1 VLKKIEE
8 EEMRRLFMLVVVAV
22 LSAPLAFAGGQRAP
36 AAEEKGGLALIDW
49 NKPVSMYERVA
60 SPEYRLPEGWKEA
73 IGNTKELTFI
83 NSGPLQY
90 DPAMAQGMEIF
101 TNLTGIKLNGIEIS
115 EELLHT
121 KQSAMMRARSDK
133 LDLVFT
139 TLSTEAYYDYQAAG
153 WLEPCD
159 LLYNDQIRTLYS
171 EDMLDAMTIDGKIWG
186 FPYIG
191 GAFVYGYRKDIFE
204 KEGLKPPKTWDELLA
219 IAKRLTK
226 DGMYGFAFPAG
237 PSYDTYGIFCSFLSG
252 AGGELLQGGK
262 VVVNSPQAVE
272 ALQVMVDLRNKYK
285 VVPEGVNTYSL
296 QQMGELLAAGR
307 IASFVSTSWTYQFI
321 INTDMWEN
329 FAMTLYPAK
338 AGVEQTV
345 YQDTS
350 FYSVSPYSK
359 NKAAAYLFLD
369 FLRSYQERKL
379 ELLVERNV
387 IYNRE
392 VWKDPEINEES
403 VPFYQTIKSAVDR
416 AKIYV
421 FPNSQKIVD
430 LLNVAVEKALAGS
443 VTPKEALDE
452 VQTKVDILQ
461 F

>member
-1 VLKKIEE
+1 
-8 EEMRRLFMLVVVAV
+8 MRRVLLLAVVAA
-22 LSAPLAFAGGQRAP
+22 LSVPLVFAGGKGEPA
-36 AAEEKGGLALIDW
+36 AAEEAAAGLALIDL

-60 SPEYRLPEGWKEA
+60 KPKYVLPEGWKEA
-73 IGNTKELTFI
+73 IGDTKELTFI

-90 DPAMAQGMEIF
+90 DPAMAEGMKIF
-101 TNLTGIKLNGIEIS
+101 SEMTGIKLNAIEIS

-153 WLEPCD
+153 WLESAD
-159 LLYNDQIRTLYS
+159 LLYDDQIRSLYS

-204 KEGLKPPKTWDELLA
+204 KEGLKPPKTWDELLV
-219 IAKRLTK
+219 IARKLTR

-237 PSYDTYGIFCSFLSG
+237 PSYDTFGIFCSFLSG
-252 AGGELLQGGK
+252 AGGELMVGDK

-272 ALQVMVDLRNKYK
+272 ALQVMVDLRNRYK

-307 IASFVSTSWTYQFI
+307 IASFVSTSWTYQFVV
-321 INTDMWEN
+321 NTDMWEN

-359 NKAAAYLFLD
+359 SKAAAYLFLD
-369 FLRSYQERKL
+369 FLRSYEERKL

-392 VWKDPEINEES
+392 VWKDPDINEES
-403 VPFYQTIKSAVDR
+403 VPFYQVIKSAVDR

-430 LLNVAVEKALAGS
+430 LLNVAVEKALSGS

>member
-1 VLKKIEE
+1 
-8 EEMRRLFMLVVVAV
+8 MRRLLMLAAV
-22 LSAPLAFAGGQRAP
+22 IVLAAPLAFAGGKA
-36 AAEEKGGLALIDW
+36 AAEEEAGGLGLIDW

-60 SPEYRLPEGWKEA
+60 SAKYTLPEGWKEA
-73 IGNTKELTFI
+73 IGDTKELTFI

-90 DPAMAQGMEIF
+90 DPAMAEGMEIF
-101 TNLTGIKLNGIEIS
+101 TKLTGIKLNAIEIS

-159 LLYNDQIRTLYS
+159 LLYDDQVRTLYS
-171 EDMLDAMTIDGKIWG
+171 DDMLEAMTIDGKLWG

-204 KEGLKPPKTWDELLA
+204 KEGLTPPKTWDELLVV
-219 IAKRLTK
+219 AKKLTK

-252 AGGELLQGGK
+252 AGGELLEGDK
-262 VVVNSPQAVE
+262 VVVNSPEAVE

-338 AGVEQTV
+338 SGVQQTV

-350 FYSVSPYSK
+350 FYSVSPFSK

-369 FLRSYQERKL
+369 FLRSYEERKL

-392 VWKDPEINEES
+392 VWKDPDINEES
-403 VPFYQTIKSAVDR
+403 VPFYQTIKAAVDR

-430 LLNVAVEKALAGS
+430 LLNVAVEKALSGS

>member
-1 VLKKIEE
+1 
-8 EEMRRLFMLVVVAV
+8 MRRVLLLVVVAA
-22 LSAPLAFAGGQRAP
+22 LSVPLAFAGGKGEPA
-36 AAEEKGGLALIDW
+36 AAEEEAVGLALIDW

-60 SPEYRLPEGWKEA
+60 KPKYVLPEGWKEA
-73 IGNTKELTFI
+73 IGGTKELTFI

-90 DPAMAQGMEIF
+90 DPAMAEGMKIF
-101 TNLTGIKLNGIEIS
+101 SELTGIKLNAIEIS

-171 EDMLDAMTIDGKIWG
+171 DDMLDAMTIDGKIWG

-204 KEGLKPPKTWDELLA
+204 KEGLEPPKTWDEMLV
-219 IAKRLTK
+219 IARKLTR

-237 PSYDTYGIFCSFLSG
+237 PSYDTFGIFCSFLSG
-252 AGGELLQGGK
+252 AGGELMVGDK
-262 VVVNSPQAVE
+262 VVVNGPQAVE
-272 ALQVMVDLRNKYK
+272 ALQVMVDLRNRYK

-321 INTDMWEN
+321 INTDMWDN

-338 AGVEQTV
+338 AGVDQTV

-369 FLRSYQERKL
+369 FLRSYEERKL

-403 VPFYQTIKSAVDR
+403 VPFYQVIKSAVDR

-430 LLNVAVEKALAGS
+430 LLNVAVEKALSGS

>member
-1 VLKKIEE
+1 
-8 EEMRRLFMLVVVAV
+8 
-22 LSAPLAFAGGQRAP
+22 
-36 AAEEKGGLALIDW
+36 
-49 NKPVSMYERVA
+49 MYERVA